1 MAGIPY
7 ASAVGE
13 TDDQRKGSL
22 VVVDTPAEV
31 RELHAWLRREPELR
45 GGVRL
50 LESPPPTGALGPV
63 AEAVQVL
70 AGAPVAAVAGAV
82 IAWLRYR
89 TSDVKITVK
98 RPDGTEVQV
107 SAARIKTLNAEQTLA
122 VTAQIETALN
132 NERPLP
138 VPEESAGG

>member
-1 MAGIPY
+1 MTGIPQD
-7 ASAVGE
+7 SAVDESGG
-13 TDDQRKGSL
+13 QRKGPL
-22 VVVDTPAEV
+22 VTANTPAEV
-31 RELHAWLRREPELR
+31 RDLHAWMRQEPELR

-50 LESPPPTGALGPV
+50 VESPPPTGALGPV

-70 AGAPVAAVAGAV
+70 AGAPVAVVAGVV

-107 SAARIKTLNAEQTLA
+107 SATRIKTLNAEQTRA

-138 VPEESAGG
+138 APEETPGG

>member
-1 MAGIPY
+1 MAG
-7 ASAVGE
+7 AVDE
-13 TDDQRKGSL
+13 TGDRRKGSL
-22 VVVDTPAEV
+22 VTVDTPAET

-63 AEAVQVL
+63 AEAVQIL
-70 AGAPVAAVAGAV
+70 AGAPVAAVAGVV

-98 RPDGTEVQV
+98 RPDGTEVQI
-107 SAARIKTLNAEQTLA
+107 SASRIKTLNAEQTRA
-122 VTAQIETALN
+122 VTAEIERALSG
-132 NERPLP
+132 ERPLAA
-138 VPEESAGG
+138 PEEKPGG